1 MLSRLSV
8 SGLWCLNGCDITE
21 NHSGPIKRLITVI
34 RCISSVQYNYYVETT
49 RLSPSDKVEVAEE
62 CQKSLSNQFESN
74 GVGNIEMVSDSDIM
88 FTFVNKLVIAECGN

>member
-1 MLSRLSV
+1 M
-8 SGLWCLNGCDITE
+8 
-21 NHSGPIKRLITVI
+21 
-34 RCISSVQYNYYVETT
+34 ETT

-74 GVGNIEMVSDSDIM
+74 GVGNIKMVSDSDIM

>member
-1 MLSRLSV
+1 M
-8 SGLWCLNGCDITE
+8 
-21 NHSGPIKRLITVI
+21 
-34 RCISSVQYNYYVETT
+34 ETT

-62 CQKSLSNQFESN
+62 CQKSLSNQFGSN